1 MSDRKNDRKNDQKIE
16 NLLNLALDTPQM
28 EREKSELLESGY
40 QPYTRTWQVIV
51 RCGSDF
57 VKVAKDKFGERWKIT
72 ELSGGYAI
80 VTLAEQDVEL
90 LAALSQVEYIEK
102 PKRLYFAVEQGRRES
117 CISAVQS
124 GVGGLEGGGVLI
136 AVIDSGVDYFHPDFR
151 KQDGTTR
158 ILTLWDQSISG
169 GEK

>member
-1 MSDRKNDRKNDQKIE
+1 MSDRKNDQKIE
-16 NLLNLALDTPQM
+16 NLLNLALNTPQK

-80 VTLAEQDVEL
+80 VTLAEQDIEL
-90 LAALSQVEYIEK
+90 LA
-102 PKRLYFAVEQGRRES
+102 
-117 CISAVQS
+117 
-124 GVGGLEGGGVLI
+124 GL
-136 AVIDSGVDYFHPDFR
+136 R
-151 KQDGTTR
+151 
-158 ILTLWDQSISG
+158 
-169 GEK
+169 

>member
-1 MSDRKNDRKNDQKIE
+1 MRMSDRKNDQKIE

-80 VTLAEQDVEL
+80 VTLAEQDIEL
-90 LAALSQVEYIEK
+90 LAEKGVTAVHNPASNLKLGSGIMPLSKIW
-102 PKRLYFAVEQGRRES
+102 KRGVNVTLGTDSAASNNTLDILREMN
-117 CISAVQS
+117 
-124 GVGGLEGGGVLI
+124 
-136 AVIDSGVDYFHPDFR
+136 
-151 KQDGTTR
+151 
-158 ILTLWDQSISG
+158 
-169 GEK
+169 